1 MRHLLKKNAQENYKD
16 RHLINREIN
25 TLFKKLSEGNE
36 RVLLIDVNDYIR
48 GQEDFTNNINHFHR
62 RVYYEIATRANQYI
76 EASTGVRL
84 KQKSLF
90 YLLRKDLIDRIGY
103 TGFYQTK
110 LWQVLRRP
118 YVFVKKLFG

>member
-1 MRHLLKKNAQENYKD
+1 M
-16 RHLINREIN
+16 
-25 TLFKKLSEGNE
+25 FKKLSEENE